1 MNTSRTATNATI
13 PVRDLATHALA
24 LAECAR
30 CPRLV
35 RHRQSVGDET
45 YWARPVP
52 GFGDAG
58 APLLVLGLA
67 PGAHGANR
75 TGRPFTG
82 DAAGILLYRTLHALG
97 LATLPESVQ
106 RDDALRLKG
115 VWITNAV
122 RCVPP
127 ENKPDSRE
135 SARCADWLQAE
146 LALLPSIR
154 VAVALGRTAHEA
166 MLTRLQQEAPLR
178 RKDFVFRH
186 GARHSFPSGLLLH
199 DCFHTSRYNV
209 NTGRVN
215 EAMVRTVFEAAARDA
230 GLLSPRARVRT

>member
-1 MNTSRTATNATI
+1 MNTSRAATADTI
-13 PVRDLATHALA
+13 PVLDLAAHARA
-24 LAECAR
+24 LTECAR

-35 RHRQSVGDET
+35 RHRESVGDDT

-52 GFGDAG
+52 GFGDESAS
-58 APLLVLGLA
+58 LLVLGLA

-82 DAAGILLYRTLHALG
+82 DAAGILLYRTLHVLG
-97 LATLPESVQ
+97 LATAEESVR

-127 ENKPDSRE
+127 ANKPDARE
-135 SARCADWLQAE
+135 CARCADWLQAE
-146 LALLPSIR
+146 LALLPVAR
-154 VAVALGRTAHEA
+154 VVVALGRTAHEA
-166 MLTRLQQEAPLR
+166 MLTQRQQATALR
-178 RKDFVFRH
+178 RRDYIFRH
-186 GARHSFPSGLLLH
+186 GARHVFPDGLLLH

-215 EAMVRTVFEAAARDA
+215 EEMVRTVFEAAARDA
-230 GLLSPRARVRT
+230 GLISKRQRLKT